1 MADPGRLGVCR
12 EHHIPL
18 FYRGDTCPWC
28 EFTKS
33 MTAKVVEEYK
43 RGFED
48 GAKAVL
54 MDLNKQRE
62 EERRVQQRSGDSE
75 GKVETYGAV
84 PANIPGAFPP
94 VMEPDSGSGRPGR
107 YSNGDGVKERT
118 DVVER
123 KDADSNDS
131 SNMGGVGTVK
141 DAGSKGV

>member
-12 EHHIPL
+12 NHHIPL

-28 EFTKS
+28 DFIQS
-33 MTAKVVEEYK
+33 MTDKVVSEYK

-48 GAKAVL
+48 GAKAV
-54 MDLNKQRE
+54 MADMARAYKE
-62 EERRVQQRSGDSE
+62 DKSVQQRSSDSE
-75 GKVETYGAV
+75 GKVETYRAV

-94 VMEPDSGSGRPGR
+94 VMEYDSGSGRPGR
-107 YSNGDGVKERT
+107 YSNGDGVKEGT

-123 KDADSNDS
+123 EDAGSDSRPD
-131 SNMGGVGTVK
+131 MGGAGTVK

>member
-12 EHHIPL
+12 NHHIPL

-28 EFTKS
+28 DFIQS
-33 MTAKVVEEYK
+33 MTDKVVSEYK

-48 GAKAVL
+48 GAKAV
-54 MDLNKQRE
+54 MVDMAKQKE

-94 VMEPDSGSGRPGR
+94 VMEYDSGSGRPGR
-107 YSNGDGVKERT
+107 YSNGDGAEEGT

-123 KDADSNDS
+123 EDAGSDSRPD
-131 SNMGGVGTVK
+131 MGGAGAAK
-141 DAGSKGV
+141 NAGSKGV